1 MKGVIDV
8 YAMGYKS
15 LDYNAVFVAKIA
27 SLERRV
33 AELENMLKNVV
44 M

>member
-1 MKGVIDV
+1 
-8 YAMGYKS
+8 MGYKS
-15 LDYNAVFVAKIA
+15 LDYNGILVAKIA

-33 AELENMLKNVV
+33 AELENMLKKVV